1 MPCSPCSKTCI
12 WLCFEG
18 SSVLSLLV
26 ENGEYRYSSRSRIFS
41 EPGTVDFGTEM
52 TRNVSGTMQFHTA
65 SRSGGTLTDVYYAGC
80 SDDDFEVCLAG
91 IRGLGLKVSR
101 LPECRAFRALPNGE
115 RLDDWLGCAETLIRT
130 VLRANKELDLLR
142 SYRRLSRGS
151 KGQTGLLH
159 SLCVPAD
166 EQQPE
171 PQDRRHQR
179 LAERSD
185 RDRAV
190 QRGCRKAAAQ

>member
-1 MPCSPCSKTCI
+1 MSPVRCSS
-12 WLCFEG
+12 
-18 SSVLSLLV
+18 
-26 ENGEYRYSSRSRIFS
+26 
-41 EPGTVDFGTEM
+41 
-52 TRNVSGTMQFHTA
+52 TRQA
-65 SRSGGTLTDVYYAGC
+65 ARGGTLTDVYYAGC

-101 LPECRAFRALPNGE
+101 LPECRVFRALPNGE

-151 KGQTGLLH
+151 KKQTGLLH
-159 SLCVPAD
+159 SFYTPIAVCLVVCAAVWCVFLRMNSSLSHRTD
-166 EQQPE
+166 DINE
-171 PQDRRHQR
+171 

-185 RDRAV
+185 CDRAV

>member
-1 MPCSPCSKTCI
+1 
-12 WLCFEG
+12 
-18 SSVLSLLV
+18 
-26 ENGEYRYSSRSRIFS
+26 
-41 EPGTVDFGTEM
+41 
-52 TRNVSGTMQFHTA
+52 MQFHTA

-130 VLRANKELDLLR
+130 VLRASKELDLLH
-142 SYRRLSRGS
+142 SYRRLSRGR

-159 SLCVPAD
+159 SFYTPIAVCLVVCAAVWCVFLQMNSSLSHRTD
-166 EQQPE
+166 
-171 PQDRRHQR
+171 DIN
-179 LAERSD
+179 D
-185 RDRAV
+185 
-190 QRGCRKAAAQ
+190 